1 MRSTKDFDGVENIGL
16 LQLVGTEH
24 PRLLC
29 PTLYMLPQL
38 NTIEEKTVEILR
50 ENTATAFDSL

>member
-1 MRSTKDFDGVENIGL
+1 MEWKISGYSWYLQL
-16 LQLVGTEH
+16 LPLVGTEH

-38 NTIEEKTVEILR
+38 NTIEEKAVEILR